1 MPGVFAKE
9 FRIRRKQAGIEDLQ
23 NARKINL
30 RVFRIRMIALNEKCD
45 GGQQEQASNMFD
57 IQSVLIHF
65 SMSKKNYTRKY
76 LWQEAGERL

>member
-1 MPGVFAKE
+1 
-9 FRIRRKQAGIEDLQ
+9 
-23 NARKINL
+23 
-30 RVFRIRMIALNEKCD
+30 MIALNEKCD